1 MELELLASACRDST
15 CPTVYLSDDGSL
27 VVQGYEV
34 ESDGLPSGERRV
46 RVPASLLV
54 EAVAAYERSA

>member
-1 MELELLASACRDST
+1 MKLLASACRDST
-15 CPTVYLSDDGSL
+15 CPTVYLDDDGSL

-34 ESDGLPSGERRV
+34 AAEDLPSGERRV
-46 RVPASLLV
+46 RVPASLLR

>member
-1 MELELLASACRDST
+1 MQLLAGACRDST
-15 CPTVYLSDDGSL
+15 CPTVYLDDDGSL

-34 ESDGLPSGERRV
+34 ESGELPAGERQV

-54 EAVAAYERSA
+54 EAMAAYERSA